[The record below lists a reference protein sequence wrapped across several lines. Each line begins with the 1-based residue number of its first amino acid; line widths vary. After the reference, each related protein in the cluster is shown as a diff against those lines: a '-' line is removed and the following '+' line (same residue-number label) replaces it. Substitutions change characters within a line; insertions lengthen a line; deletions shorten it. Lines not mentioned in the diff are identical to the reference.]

1 MVFER
6 VRKLVGKERILT
18 WNPKKNEDGRVKD
31 IVWRFPDPSSE
42 NEMERDPT
50 KVDVYQVKI
59 GETAVALINNEL
71 HEAVQEGSYSL
82 KGGEKKGLEIIF
94 VNQGQVEGTWGIP
107 GNILTKD
114 KQLIGANGTQIFRV
128 SDPKNFVRSIVSA
141 QRAYNSEQINEFIKR
156 HFSNILREH
165 LANYNALDGEIL
177 TKQEELTTA
186 MKAKCQEMFSRW
198 GLELVALEFNPYL
211 PEDKM
216 RVIQESA
223 RTRMEEALIKEQ
235 ELRAPLQE
243 KKAQIEARQRILL
256 SEIDKAEKLKEMD
269 KETELRSKAAKLE
282 ELKKDIEIQLKHM
295 DIDSAKLDV
304 ESGKI
309 SVDVEKTKAEV
320 GIQRDKVK
328 SDFETEDRV
337 RKGQAEAMVREMA
350 AKAEEIS
357 RRASIADRILERTTE
372 GDLGLKAEEQR
383 SKAALEMEKT
393 IGDTMVKM
401 TEAGTRVDLEIEK
414 MHTQKEIE
422 VSKTEAEAEV
432 GVAKAKAEAEVAE
445 GERRIR
451 AIKEVASLAAQMAEA
466 NAIGGI
472 EGKAMIGGLQEKLYV
487 ALAQSGIDVAK
498 LEQAKS
504 MAKTPP
510 SPYVKIEHEVTKES
524 YGTSK
529 CSKCGHKLSKEATYC
544 EACGTKQ

>member
-18 WNPKKNEDGRVKD
+18 WNPRKDEDGRVKD

-94 VNQGQVEGTWGIP
+94 INQGQVEGTWGIP

-156 HFSNILREH
+156 HFANILREH

-177 TKQEELTTA
+177 TKHEELTTA

-211 PEDKM
+211 PNM
-216 RVIQESA
+216 GVIEESA
-223 RTRMEEALIKEQ
+223 RSRVEEALIKEQ

-269 KETELRSKAAKLE
+269 KETELKSKAAKLE

-295 DIDSAKLDV
+295 DIDSARLDV

-320 GIQRDKVK
+320 GIQRDRVK
-328 SDFETEDRV
+328 LDFETEDKV
-337 RKGQAEAMVREMA
+337 RKGQAEAMVKEMA

-357 RRASIADRILERTTE
+357 RRASIADKILERTTDA
-372 GDLGLKAEEQR
+372 DLGLKGDEQR

-393 IGDTMVKM
+393 RGDTMVKM
-401 TEAGTRVDLEIEK
+401 MEAGTKVDLEIKKMDTEK
-414 MHTQKEIE
+414 DIKI
-422 VSKTEAEAEV
+422 TETKAQAEV

-445 GERRIR
+445 GERQIR
-451 AIKEVASLAAQMAEA
+451 AIKEVASLAAQIAEA

-472 EGKAMIGGLQEKLYV
+472 ERKAMIGGLQEKLYV

-504 MAKTPP
+504 MAKAPP
-510 SPYVKIEHEVTKES
+510 SPYVRIEKEVTKEL
-524 YGTSK
+524 YKTSK
-529 CSKCGHKLSKEATYC
+529 CPECGHNLSKEAKYC
-544 EACGTKQ
+544 ESCGAKQ